1 MLNYIL
7 QKCENFLLQ
16 LLDLM
21 WMQRVSSLNFF
32 HFLFFFCVFLLWT
45 KLTTHTHTHAPCLS
59 LVCFFFHVLV
69 LFTGLGH
76 QCGSR
81 SKSEFYYTLNGSS
94 VDPPVQTKSKST
106 WYIDEG
112 KTRVLV
118 GCHPCYWQAPVYDKL
133 HAKTFHAGYLF
144 WCRID
149 LIYWHWIM
157 IRGSVPAVLEDIST
171 LWCYRLLLMQVS
183 SKCNTQ
189 ESK

>member
-1 MLNYIL
+1 MRTSCCSCLIW
-7 QKCENFLLQ
+7 CECNVSLL
-16 LLDLM
+16 
-21 WMQRVSSLNFF
+21 WISFTF
-32 HFLFFFCVFLLWT
+32 FFFCVFLLWT

-149 LIYWHWIM
+149 SIYWHWIR

-171 LWCYRLLLMQVS
+171 LWCCRLLLMQVS